1 MAACEGIWST
11 ENLLQDADPANG
23 VASASNPRDLN
34 KMAIWRSVLGSR
46 QFWFWF
52 LAPAVGA
59 LAGFIY
65 SQMSAVEVLSA
76 VVRGA
81 FIGAPILLY
90 ERGNVL
96 VGWRDSIRRT
106 ATPVFTLAT
115 IATYILMILIGNAAA
130 GTVLH
135 HLFGHMRTAR
145 EAMALSESGLVYAL
159 CASAAIT
166 FIFRVRDLIGPSL
179 FTSLLLGRYH
189 RPTREERIFLFLDVA
204 GSTHF
209 ADRHGDLETQ
219 AYLGRIF
226 STLSLPV
233 RRSNGSID
241 DYIGDMALVT
251 WPLHRGVREAA
262 CLRCVFDFAALLK
275 QQAPTWQARFGQV
288 PEFRAV
294 LHCGWVVTAEIGL
307 ERHKIAYFGD
317 VVNTTGRLESLS
329 KSLDER
335 VLVSADL
342 LGAIRSLPQDLA
354 ADNLGL
360 HLLKGRTEPLEVSAI
375 RLRNDQ
381 TMTSA

>member
-1 MAACEGIWST
+1 MNRIG
-11 ENLLQDADPANG
+11 QRR
-23 VASASNPRDLN
+23 VSALRY
-34 KMAIWRSVLGSR
+34 IVLGDTMVYWRRCLSSR
-46 QFWFWF
+46 EWFWL

-59 LAGFIY
+59 IAGLVY
-65 SQMSAVEVLSA
+65 SQVFTVGALSA
-76 VVRGA
+76 AMRGA
-81 FIGAPILLY
+81 LIGAPILLY

-96 VGWRDSIRRT
+96 TRWRDTIRKA
-106 ATPVFTLAT
+106 ATPVFVLAT
-115 IATYILMILIGNAAA
+115 IGTYILMILIGNAAA

-145 EAMALSESGLVYAL
+145 EAMALSQSGLIYAL
-159 CASAAIT
+159 GASALMT
-166 FIFRVRDLIGPSL
+166 FILRVRDLIGPGL

-204 GSTHF
+204 GSTNF

-219 AYLGRIF
+219 AYLGQIF

-251 WPLHRGVREAA
+251 WPMHRGVRDAA
-262 CLRCVFDFAALLK
+262 CLRCVFDFAALLQ
-275 QQAPTWQARFGQV
+275 QQAPTWLARFGQV

-329 KSLDER
+329 KNLKEQ

-342 LGAIRSLPQDLA
+342 LGAFRTLPDHLTVE
-354 ADNLGL
+354 NLGF
-360 HLLKGRTEPLEVSAI
+360 HAMRGRAEPLEVSAI
-375 RLRNDQ
+375 RLR
-381 TMTSA
+381 SG

>member
-1 MAACEGIWST
+1 MDHWRE
-11 ENLLQDADPANG
+11 LLN
-23 VASASNPRDLN
+23 
-34 KMAIWRSVLGSR
+34 SR
-46 QFWFWF
+46 GWFWIF
-52 LAPAVGA
+52 APAVGVV
-59 LAGFIY
+59 AGLIY
-65 SQMSAVEVLSA
+65 SQIFAVEPLSA
-76 VVRGA
+76 AIRGGFVA
-81 FIGAPILLY
+81 APILLY

-96 VGWRDSIRRT
+96 VRWRDTIRKA
-106 ATPVFTLAT
+106 ATPVFVLAT

-145 EAMALSESGLVYAL
+145 EAMSLSESGLVYAL
-159 CASAAIT
+159 GASALIT
-166 FIFRVRDLIGPSL
+166 FILRVRDLIGPSL

-189 RPTREERIFLFLDVA
+189 RPTEEERIFLFLDVV

-219 AYLGRIF
+219 AYLGQIF
-226 STLSLPV
+226 SALSHPV

-251 WPLHRGVREAA
+251 WPLHRGLRDAA
-262 CLRCVFDFAALLK
+262 CLRCVFDFAALLQ
-275 QQAPTWQARFGQV
+275 QQAPMWQARFGEV

-294 LHCGWVVTAEIGL
+294 LHCGRVVTAEVGL

-329 KSLDER
+329 KSLNER

-342 LGAIRSLPQDLA
+342 LNAVRALPGYLTSE
-354 ADNLGL
+354 NLGFQAMR
-360 HLLKGRTEPLEVSAI
+360 GRTEPLEVSAI
-375 RLRNDQ
+375 RLRSDQ
-381 TMTSA
+381 LT